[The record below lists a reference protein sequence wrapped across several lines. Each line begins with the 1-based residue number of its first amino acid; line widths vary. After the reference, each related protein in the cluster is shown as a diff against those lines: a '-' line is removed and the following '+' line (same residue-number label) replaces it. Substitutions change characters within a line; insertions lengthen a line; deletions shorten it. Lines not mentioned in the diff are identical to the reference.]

1 MPKTDLV
8 TTRHNRKPKVGLF
21 VTCLV
26 DLFRPQIGFATVKLL
41 EQAGCLVE
49 VPVQQTCCGQPAYNS
64 GDIPDTRAIAEQTMS
79 AFSGYDYVVA
89 PSGSCVGQIR
99 KYPSLFEP
107 NTDAHTRALDLA
119 NRTWEIMSFWVDVL
133 KEPAPKTS
141 FSGKVTYHDSCAGL
155 RHLKIK
161 DQPRQLLRENPDL
174 VLEEMDDTE
183 ACCGFGGTFCIKY
196 PDIST
201 RMVSDKIQQIEQ
213 TGANTVLGG
222 DLGCLMNIAG
232 RMHRQGKTTQVRHA
246 VEVLADMADGPA
258 IGEEE

>member
-1 MPKTDLV
+1 MPQADLKN
-8 TTRHNRKPKVGLF
+8 TPNTHAPKVGLF
-21 VTCLV
+21 ITCLV

-41 EQAGCLVE
+41 EQAGCRVD
-49 VPVQQTCCGQPAYNS
+49 VPSQQTCCGQPAYNS
-64 GDIPDTRAIAEQTMS
+64 GDLPDTRAIAEKTIA
-79 AFSGYDYVVA
+79 AFSNYDYVVA

-99 KYPSLFEP
+99 KYPGLFEP
-107 NTDAHTRALDLA
+107 NSDAHARAVDLA

-133 KEPAPKTS
+133 KKPAPHTS
-141 FSGKVTYHDSCAGL
+141 FSGKVTYHDSCSGM

-161 DQPRQLLRENPDL
+161 DQPRQLLCENPDL

-183 ACCGFGGTFCIKY
+183 ACCGFGGTFCVKY

-201 RMVSDKIQQIEQ
+201 RMVSDKIQQIDQ
-213 TGANTVLGG
+213 TGADTVLGG

-232 RMHRQGKTTQVRHA
+232 RMHRQGKTTRVRHA